1 MEARGVDDRICLG
14 RHGEKTQLFSS
25 QSHLPS
31 SLEPPGFP
39 GKLGIAILDHGVLS
53 SCRNQQVREVLI
65 LKFQP
70 KEEFASPSNPLRPH
84 PIFVKQT
91 VLSKEKSHSSL
102 PSSSPNL
109 VLGPSGR
116 QGRLGGAQASRFWVL
131 KTTTTDN
138 ISWSPALLKQPT
150 RAPTSILPENGTNSY
165 TALEAA
171 EPLGVGTCQPPSH
184 LCTEDM
190 SRQAQ
195 EAVRCNTGVC
205 QHRRR
210 SGDAAEHSGPAKT
223 SQSPPPPPQVYP

>member
-1 MEARGVDDRICLG
+1 M
-14 RHGEKTQLFSS
+14 
-25 QSHLPS
+25 
-31 SLEPPGFP
+31 
-39 GKLGIAILDHGVLS
+39 
-53 SCRNQQVREVLI
+53 REVLI

-91 VLSKEKSHSSL
+91 VLSEEKFHCSL

-109 VLGPSGR
+109 VLGPPGR

-138 ISWSPALLKQPT
+138 ISWSPALRKQPT
-150 RAPTSILPENGTNSY
+150 RAQTSVLRENGTNSY
-165 TALEAA
+165 TALEAV

-195 EAVRCNTGVC
+195 EAVRCKTGVC

-210 SGDAAEHSGPAKT
+210 SGDAAEHSGPKAT
-223 SQSPPPPPQVYP
+223 PPPPSLSLKGVQLGDSVLKTEPCPCPSFSG